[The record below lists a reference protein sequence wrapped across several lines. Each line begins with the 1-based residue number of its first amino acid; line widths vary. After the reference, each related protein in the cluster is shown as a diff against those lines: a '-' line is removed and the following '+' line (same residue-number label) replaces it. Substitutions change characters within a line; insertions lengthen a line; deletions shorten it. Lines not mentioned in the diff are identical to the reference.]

1 MIVIC
6 VTSLNLIGL
15 GLVTWGIFMKEAPA
29 PARETNLV
37 YNKPLDFLEKK
48 YEKNYEKNYDKKY
61 EELEEKYI
69 KIEKS
74 KLYGEVLKRYAKG
87 DTKEEIARRLR
98 VGKGEVSLILNLSR
112 KEAF

>member
-6 VTSLNLIGL
+6 VTALNLIGL
-15 GLVTWGIFMKEAPA
+15 GLVTWGIFMRESPA
-29 PARETNLV
+29 PVRETNLV
-37 YNKPLDFLEKK
+37 YNKPLDFLGKK
-48 YEKNYEKNYDKKY
+48 YD
-61 EELEEKYI
+61 ELEEKYI

>member
-1 MIVIC
+1 MIIIC
-6 VTSLNLIGL
+6 VTALNLIGL
-15 GLVTWGIFMKEAPA
+15 GLVTWGIFMRETPP
-29 PARETNLV
+29 PARATNLV
-37 YNKPLDFLEKK
+37 YSKPVDFFE
-48 YEKNYEKNYDKKY
+48 KKY
-61 EELEEKYI
+61 EELEEKYV